1 MAFSIS
7 LIIPAYNEEKRL
19 LPVMQNY
26 YDYLKK
32 NFKEFELIIVP
43 NNCADNTPKIAQEFA
58 KKNKNVKVIVIP
70 NFVGKG
76 GAVLEGFK
84 IAKNELIG
92 FIDADESVS
101 TKEFNKL
108 AANIKNFDSAIA
120 SRTLKESKIPKK
132 QPISRQLQ
140 GIIFRTIVNLL
151 FGLNIS
157 DTQCGAKLFK
167 KQAIKKI
174 LSQIKV
180 KGWSFDVNILW
191 ELKKNNY
198 SIKEVAIEWNDDPNS
213 RVKGFDSLKMLK
225 ELIQLRFGG

>member
-1 MAFSIS
+1 MALSLS

-19 LPVMQNY
+19 LPVLQNY

-43 NNCADNTPKIAQEFA
+43 NNCSDNTPKIAQEFS
-58 KKNKNVKVIVIP
+58 KKNKNVKVIVIS

-84 IAKNELIG
+84 SAQNELIG
-92 FIDADESVS
+92 FVDADESVA
-101 TKEFNKL
+101 TKEFSKL
-108 AANIKNFDSAIA
+108 VSGIQKFDSAIA
-120 SRTLKESKIPKK
+120 SRALKESVIPKK
-132 QPISRQLQ
+132 QPLLRQIE
-140 GIIFRTIVNLL
+140 GRFFRILVNVL
-151 FGLNIS
+151 FGFNIS

-174 LSQIKV
+174 LPQIKI

-198 SIKEVAIEWNDDPNS
+198 SIKEVPIEWINDENTKLTARDA
-213 RVKGFDSLKMLK
+213 FKMLK
-225 ELIQLRFGG
+225 ELFMLRFG